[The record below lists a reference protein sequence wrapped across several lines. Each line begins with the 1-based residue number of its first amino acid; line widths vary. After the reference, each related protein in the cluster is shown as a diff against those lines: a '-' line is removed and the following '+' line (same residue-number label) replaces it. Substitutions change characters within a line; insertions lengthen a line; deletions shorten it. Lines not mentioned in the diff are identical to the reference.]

1 MKKIQFDAF
10 YDVTKGYGTVGPQRK
25 EVKHNQMNTKV

>member
-1 MKKIQFDAF
+1 MKKVQFDAF
-10 YDVTKGYGTVGPQRK
+10 YGLTRGYDTVDPERK